1 MTNASTVG
9 NQKLSPLCR
18 ISNYIDSDKCNLL
31 VNVFVE
37 PQFSYCPFI
46 WMFCTRESNYRLNRM
61 HERVLRI
68 TSEDYIS
75 SFIDLVTLLN
85 KNTIYQMCIKFLMTE
100 VFKYL
105 NELSPDI
112 MNEVFRLKSNKLSW
126 S

>member
-1 MTNASTVG
+1 
-9 NQKLSPLCR
+9 
-18 ISNYIDSDKCNLL
+18 
-31 VNVFVE
+31 
-37 PQFSYCPFI
+37 
-46 WMFCTRESNYRLNRM
+46 MFCTRESNYRLNRM

-85 KNTIYQMCIKFLMTE
+85 KNTNYQMCIKFLMTE

-112 MNEVFRLKSNKLSW
+112 MNEVFRLKSNKLS
-126 S
+126 